1 MRRTL
6 DMPFHLPP
14 RPSALAAGALLAGA
28 LLAAAGCSGQVT
40 PLGPDQTASVPQPQ
54 PHHLRS
60 PLILQD
66 MRVQPPGL
74 AGSCPA
80 GYTAMAGS
88 GQCYGHRI
96 GSPVTITS
104 AGVSPVS
111 TFQPPAAA
119 GQQAPPVEYG
129 FWITVPTAD
138 ETAAATVI
146 PTSSPSPGP
155 PVATAV
161 PLSAGIPTL
170 SVAGHAFALIGFSSQ
185 TTDREFEVFLSS
197 KEQATQLQH
206 TLAAAG

>member
-1 MRRTL
+1 
-6 DMPFHLPP
+6 MPFHLPS
-14 RPSALAAGALLAGA
+14 RPSVLAGALAAGALLAV
-28 LLAAAGCSGQVT
+28 AGCAGQVT
-40 PLGPDQTASVPQPQ
+40 PLGPDQSASLPQ
-54 PHHLRS
+54 PHRLRS

-96 GSPVTITS
+96 GRPVTITS

-111 TFQPPAAA
+111 TFQPPAAS
-119 GQQAPPVEYG
+119 GQQAPPVQYG

-155 PVATAV
+155 PVATTVTSPAT
-161 PLSAGIPTL
+161 IPAL
-170 SVAGHAFALIGFSSQ
+170 SVAGNTFALIGFSSQ